1 MRIGALRIDKRKLSC
16 LCRKWRIVKLEA
28 FGSVL
33 RADFHHESD
42 VDLLVT
48 FAPDARWSLM
58 QLHEAEQEF
67 ASLFGRRVELVP
79 RSGIERSAN
88 YIRRRAILESAEVI
102 YAA

>member
-1 MRIGALRIDKRKLSC
+1 MRVGALRMDKRQLRR
-16 LCRKWRIVKLEA
+16 LCQKWRILRLEV

-33 RADFHHESD
+33 REDFHGESD

-67 ASLFGRRVELVP
+67 ASLFGRRVDLVP
-79 RSGIERSAN
+79 HSGIERSAN
-88 YIRRRAILESAEVI
+88 YLRRQAIRESAEI
-102 YAA
+102 TYAA

>member
-1 MRIGALRIDKRKLSC
+1 MRIGALKVDKRKLQC
-16 LCRKWRIVKLEA
+16 LCRRWHIVKLEV

-33 RADFHHESD
+33 REDFHSESD

-48 FAPDARWSLM
+48 FAPGVRWSLM

-67 ASLFGRRVELVP
+67 SALFGRQVDLVS
-79 RSGIERSAN
+79 RSGVEHSDN
-88 YIRRRAILESAEVI
+88 YIRRRAILESAKVI

>member
-1 MRIGALRIDKRKLSC
+1 MRIGAMKVNKRKLQD
-16 LCRKWRIVKLEA
+16 LCRKWRIVKLEV

-33 RADFHHESD
+33 RQDFHSESD

-58 QLHEAEQEF
+58 QLYEAEQEF
-67 ASLFGRRVELVP
+67 AALFGRQVELVP
-79 RSGIERSAN
+79 RSGIEHSAN
-88 YIRRRAILESAEVI
+88 YIHRRAILESAEVI

>member
-1 MRIGALRIDKRKLSC
+1 MRVGPLKVDKRKLRC
-16 LCRKWRIVKLEA
+16 LCRKWRIVRLEV

-33 RADFHHESD
+33 REDFHSASD
-42 VDLLVT
+42 IDLLVT

-58 QLHEAEQEF
+58 QLYEAEQEF
-67 ASLFGRRVELVP
+67 TALFGRQVELVP

-88 YIRRRAILESAEVI
+88 YIRRQAILESAEVI

>member
-1 MRIGALRIDKRKLSC
+1 MRIGALKVNKRRLHS
-16 LCRKWRIVKLEA
+16 LCRRWRIVKLEV

-33 RADFHHESD
+33 RGDFHDESD

-48 FAPDARWSLM
+48 FAPDVRWSLM

-67 ASLFGRRVELVP
+67 SALFGRQVELVP
-79 RSGIERSAN
+79 RSGVERSDN